1 MRAVPR
7 LLLVALAVGCPTSV
21 VRAADAPSAPAAADV
36 ERAIASGQGF
46 LRARFAAGFE
56 EGGRNNP
63 VELVVLTLAKTGAN
77 ADDPVFRKGL
87 AALETSELRFTY
99 RVALTAMALSE
110 VNPRLY
116 QRRLAHC
123 AQWLVDTQLPAG
135 EWGYPGTPAGD
146 GWLPKGLGV
155 EPPPT
160 ETGKDGAAPSAP
172 IGRIAV
178 QRRSTTYAGA
188 GPKGDFSNTQFA
200 ILGLRACR
208 DAGVDVPVETWKAAL
223 GYLRSFQRPDG
234 GWGYVVGGAQD
245 EASYASLT
253 CAAVCSAAIALHAT
267 GSKDPKADPLV
278 AKGLAWMK
286 KNAAVAENTGIDR
299 SAVAGPSPWQCYHL
313 YSLER
318 AARVLGLTEVGGKP
332 WYPAGAAWLLGAQ
345 QGDGR
350 WDDSGQTD
358 DKHRHLAVA
367 DTCFALLFLARATR
381 PLTGK

>member
-1 MRAVPR
+1 MRPLR
-7 LLLVALAVGCPTSV
+7 LAFALASV
-21 VRAADAPSAPAAADV
+21 SLVLEAPARGADAPAGPAAADV
-36 ERAIASGQGF
+36 ERAIASGQAY
-46 LRARFAAGFE
+46 LRGRFAAGFE

-77 ADDPVFRKGL
+77 ANDPVFSKGL
-87 AALETSELRFTY
+87 AALEASELRFTY

-146 GWLPKGLGV
+146 GWMPKGLGV
-155 EPPPT
+155 EPPPS
-160 ETGKDGAAPSAP
+160 ETAEGAAPAAP
-172 IGRIAV
+172 AARIV
-178 QRRSTTYAGA
+178 VKRRSTTYAGE

-200 ILGLRACR
+200 VLGLRACR
-208 DAGVDVPVETWKAAL
+208 DAGVDVPAETWKAAL
-223 GYLRSFQRPDG
+223 GYLRAFQRPDG

-253 CAAVCSAAIALHAT
+253 CAGVCSAAIALHAT
-267 GSKDPKADPLV
+267 GVKDPKADPLV
-278 AKGLAWMK
+278 AKGLAWMRK
-286 KNAAVAENTGIDR
+286 HSSVAENTGIDK

-318 AARVLGLTEVGGKP
+318 AARVLGLAEVGGKP